1 MRALPAEQT
10 EAHLSNRA
18 IMLAG
23 YSLERHTTAIL
34 RNPVIAL
41 AARR

>member
-18 IMLAG
+18 IMAG